1 MWWRKM
7 TSILFLLSLI
17 IMSSCENTDN
27 GLGNELTQPSAY
39 TTLIDTCTV
48 SLTTLKI
55 DSLQTSGKGLIIAGA
70 LSNENLGKIALKNY
84 LSFNFPSYSESR
96 KYDITPLRFD
106 SITYEMYYS
115 SVYTGDT
122 TTLQTLQLHNLINK
136 LVLPQSGSFYNTSS
150 VAYDEN
156 ILAEK
161 TFTPY
166 PNRGEVVSIRLP
178 DELGKDILDKISTRS
193 DEFSSAEKFNQY
205 FPGFAITSSQTDE
218 NALFNYLANDSSA
231 VIKVYYHFIEEY
243 KEERELTITTE
254 TSTSF
259 YAVEHDYSSTP
270 YKDLTRGY
278 EGLKAKHSGN
288 QSFLLGL
295 IGIYTRIEIPYL
307 SSLLEVSRA
316 GSVQQ
321 ATLTIRP
328 VIHTYNEQ
336 NPLPEQIQ
344 LYIADDTNSTVDAI
358 TTNYGSDMQTGNLT
372 IDDDFMVDT
381 YYSFT
386 ITDFIRSQMDA
397 IGINKQKLLLTLPDN
412 EMNGSLKSLIL
423 GNSHHSTEPIKLQ
436 IIYNI
441 YD

>member
-1 MWWRKM
+1 MWWREM

-48 SLTTLKI
+48 SLTTIKI
-55 DSLQTSGKGLIIAGA
+55 DSLQTSGKGIVIAGA
-70 LSNENLGKIALKNY
+70 LSNENIGKIALKNY
-84 LSFNFPSYSESR
+84 LSFNYPSYYEAR
-96 KYDITPLRFD
+96 KYETTPLKFD

-115 SVYTGDT
+115 GAYTGDT
-122 TTLQTLQLHNLINK
+122 TTLQTLQLHNLTAQ
-136 LVLPQSGSFYNTSS
+136 LVLPESGSFYNTSS
-150 VAYDEN
+150 VPYDDN

-161 TFTPY
+161 SFTPF
-166 PNRGEVVSIRLP
+166 PNRGEAVSIRLP
-178 DELGKDILDKISTRS
+178 DELGQDILDKISTGS
-193 DEFSSAEKFNQY
+193 DEFSSTEKFNQY
-205 FPGFAITSSQTDE
+205 LPGIAITSSQTDE
-218 NALFNYLANDSSA
+218 NAIFNYLANDSSA
-231 VIKVYYHFIEEY
+231 VIKIYYHFIEEH
-243 KEERELTITTE
+243 KEEMELAITAQ
-254 TSTSF
+254 TSTGF
-259 YAVEHDYSSTP
+259 YAVDHDYSSTP
-270 YKDLTRGY
+270 YKDLTTGY
-278 EGLKAKHSGN
+278 EGIKAKNTGN

-307 SSLLEVSRA
+307 SSLLEISRA

-328 VIHTYNEQ
+328 VIHTYNEH
-336 NPLPEQIQ
+336 NPLPEQLE

-372 IDDDFMVDT
+372 IDEDFMVDT
-381 YYSFT
+381 YYVFT

-397 IGINKQKLLLTLPDN
+397 IGINKQKLHLTLPDSD
-412 EMNGSLKSLIL
+412 MNGSLKSLIL
-423 GNSHHSTEPIKLQ
+423 GNSQHSTEPIKLQ